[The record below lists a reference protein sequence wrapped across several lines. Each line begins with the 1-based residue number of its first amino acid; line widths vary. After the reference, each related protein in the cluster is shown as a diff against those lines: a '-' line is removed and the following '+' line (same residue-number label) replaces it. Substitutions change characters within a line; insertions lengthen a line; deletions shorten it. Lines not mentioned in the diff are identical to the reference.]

1 METIKLARAHTLA
14 GLAAMLLGSAAWS
27 GTALAQAVSNPT
39 TSAAAANTNAAN
51 ANVDTDAVMANAA
64 GRGGQNN
71 NFGGASSRAPT
82 DPGVRGGDPGA
93 GGALPGLNDVE
104 RQYFD
109 VAKDV
114 FQEVDAGPDGLGPRF
129 NLDSCSGCHS
139 QPTIGGTSPATNPQ
153 VAVATLMGAKNVVPS
168 FITANGP
175 IREARFVRNRDGSP
189 DGGVHSLFVITGRSD
204 APGCN
209 IAQPNFAAELARN
222 NVVFRIPTPVFG
234 LGLVENISDGALEA
248 SLAANAQQKRALG
261 ISGRFNRN
269 GNDGTIARFG
279 WKAQNKSLLLFS
291 GEAYNVEM
299 GITNELFQNER
310 DSDPACQFKVT
321 PNDSTPLVSENT
333 ASPSASFQNDIDL
346 FAAFMRFSAPPTPA
360 SATTAPVAQ
369 ATGASNATAG
379 ETTGTATGASTTS
392 SSAST
397 TSSSALTTSGSGSS
411 ASSPASTASSTTPS
425 IVASA
430 TADVSSVMAA
440 AAGSSTAQ
448 PSSSASSGASVTRG
462 NQVFSNVGCQACHT
476 KTFTTEKSP
485 LTGQSN
491 VTIQPLSDF
500 ALHEMGVGLADGVSQ
515 GTANGNEFRTAP
527 LWGVGQ
533 RIFFLHDGRTKDL
546 HEAIQQHASRGSE
559 ANAVINNYNL
569 LSRDDKQALI
579 NYLRSL

>member
-1 METIKLARAHTLA
+1 METIKLARVHTLA
-14 GLAAMLLGSAAWS
+14 GLAAMLLGSVAWS

-39 TSAAAANTNAAN
+39 TSAAAASTNAAN
-51 ANVDTDAVMANAA
+51 ANLDTNAATANAA

-71 NFGGASSRAPT
+71 NSGGASSRVPT

-114 FQEVDAGPDGLGPRF
+114 FQEVDAAADGLGPTF

-189 DGGVHSLFVITGRSD
+189 DGGVHGLFVITGRSD

-310 DSDPACQFKVT
+310 NSDPACQFKVT

-360 SATTAPVAQ
+360 SAAAAPVAQ
-369 ATGASNATAG
+369 ATGASNVAAG
-379 ETTGTATGASTTS
+379 QTTGTATGASTNS

-397 TSSSALTTSGSGSS
+397 ASGASST
-411 ASSPASTASSTTPS
+411 ASSPASTV
-425 IVASA
+425 VASA
-430 TADVSSVMAA
+430 TADVSSVMAT

-448 PSSSASSGASVTRG
+448 PSSSAASGDSVTRG

-500 ALHEMGVGLADGVSQ
+500 ALHEMGTGLADGVSQ

-569 LSRDDKQALI
+569 LSRDDKQALV